1 MAPTPV
7 LTPLILQN
15 AEVLRSLRDSTYATA
30 AELAEELGR
39 DASNLRKSL
48 KSLEA
53 AGLIGPDPDH
63 SLAALTSAGLTA
75 LAALDRAEGRVGS
88 GGQSPTSAA
97 HQEMPPGFALIPH
110 ELIVPDGLNPRKHI
124 DEDELAELAES
135 IAQDGLLENLVVR
148 PIAEGDTAHRL
159 VAGERRWRALR
170 LLIQAGRWDQPIPC
184 KVVEINDAAHRR
196 IALVENLQR
205 KDLRPIDEAQALKDL
220 MEVTGQGTAEIA
232 KEIGFTQRFVQQRL
246 QLLALPPKTQEA
258 VNAGSLTLERA
269 REEIARINR
278 ATEAAEK
285 RKLPQ
290 DELLAIA
297 EIFTASERHG
307 VRLMTWY
314 PADWVP
320 VGHRALEEGEAL
332 HRLEARGA
340 IHVERGWED
349 QPLVFVRAS
358 YEYSATELNAQLPG
372 FSGKKR
378 DEVLLRLGQ
387 QVHGEAEALRIAA
400 TLGKISGER
409 GEYFTWALNEPF
421 CSMPDPALEADA
433 EAWAERDREQ
443 KAEEFNR
450 RAVRLA
456 AEEDA
461 EAERARDQARRE
473 ADIGEPGRAFLAEVR
488 AFEDAATGLTHA
500 DFTQAFAALM
510 AKYGTLGPVKIALH
524 DNMPTIATADDVI
537 HVVAAF
543 NLEARRRLQA
553 IALNYAMG
561 LDPFSGP
568 DIVAPWNQPA
578 EALVNPDAI
587 PRKDF
592 VWMVAG
598 LLADDIDDLDET
610 EAQLMAE
617 RGLAAYLAGE
627 LIEYGDPEYD
637 WEEGGAMGLAQRIR
651 EDGLGQTPADAE
663 PDLET
668 EEA

>member
-1 MAPTPV
+1 MA

-15 AEVLRSLRDSTYATA
+15 AEVLRALADGEHASNKAMAAALDRDDANLGRSLRA
-30 AELAEELGR
+30 LQ
-39 DASNLRKSL
+39 
-48 KSLEA
+48 A
-53 AGLIGPDPDH
+53 AGLVTEASHRGELTP
-63 SLAALTSAGLTA
+63 AAQDA
-75 LAALDRAEGRVGS
+75 LAALDRADRIDADGAPAE
-88 GGQSPTSAA
+88 P
-97 HQEMPPGFALIPH
+97 MPPGFALIPH
-110 ELIVPDGLNPRKHI
+110 QLIVPDGLNPRKHF
-124 DEDELAELAES
+124 DETELAELAES

-148 PIAEGDTAHRL
+148 PAEASEFTSHPTHRL

-184 KVVEINDAAHRR
+184 KIVEIDDAAHRR

-220 MEVTGQGTAEIA
+220 MEVTGQGTAEVA

-246 QLLALPPKTQEA
+246 QLLALPPKTQEQI
-258 VNAGSLTLERA
+258 NAGALTLERA

-285 RKLPQ
+285 RKLAP
-290 DELLAIA
+290 DELLALA
-297 EIFTASERHG
+297 EIFTAGERHG
-307 VRLMTWY
+307 QRLQSWY
-314 PADWVP
+314 PATWVP
-320 VGHRALEEGEAL
+320 VGHRALEDGDVL
-332 HRLEARGA
+332 HRLEARDA
-340 IHVERGWED
+340 IEVERGWED

-358 YEYSATELNAQLPG
+358 YQYPAAELNAQLPG

-400 TLGKISGER
+400 TLGEISGER

-461 EAERARDQARRE
+461 EAERGRIKAQIE
-473 ADIGEPGRAFLAEVR
+473 ADHGEPGRAFLAEVR
-488 AFEDAATGLTHA
+488 AFEDTATGLTHP

-510 AKYGTLGPVKIALH
+510 AKHDTPGPVKVALH
-524 DNMPTIATADDVI
+524 DNVPAIATADDVI

-561 LDPFSGP
+561 LDPYSGP
-568 DIVAPWNQPA
+568 DIAAPWNQPV
-578 EALVNPDAI
+578 EAQPGADVL
-587 PRKDF
+587 PREDF
-592 VWMVAG
+592 VEAVAG
-598 LLADDIDDLDET
+598 YLLEDIDDLDET
-610 EAQLMAE
+610 EAQDMAE
-617 RGLAAYLAGE
+617 RGLTAYLAGE
-627 LIEYGDPEYD
+627 LIEYGDPAHD
-637 WEEGGAMGLAQRIR
+637 WEEVGAMAIAQGIR